1 MPVIS
6 NLISQKG
13 PASNWILNP
22 EKEFFIHDELINAY
36 LKGKEHQKSENQKIL
51 LEKLESNI
59 EMAQSVVELQ
69 TTTINYETF
78 PGLPDTVIVSQG
90 GVK

>member
-22 EKEFFIHDELINAY
+22 EKEFFTHDELINAY
-36 LKGKEHQKSENQKIL
+36 LKGKEHQKK
-51 LEKLESNI
+51 
-59 EMAQSVVELQ
+59 
-69 TTTINYETF
+69 
-78 PGLPDTVIVSQG
+78 
-90 GVK
+90 